1 MAKKNIKNL
10 PEHERPR
17 EKLIERGAVALTDHE
32 LLAILIGKGSR
43 RHDAITLA
51 KKMIPVIDEKGAKL
65 SVDDLAKFDGIGN
78 AKATLILAAIEF
90 SRRRIRP
97 EGIRI
102 ETPSDLVPHI
112 RHYVDRKQEHF
123 LCASVNG
130 ANEIINIRVVSIG
143 LVDRSH
149 VHPREV
155 FADPLID
162 RASAVILAH
171 NHPVGTLTP
180 SEQDIE
186 TAQRLQ
192 QAGEIM
198 GITVLDHII
207 FNSTEYFS
215 FLESDIVF

>member
-1 MAKKNIKNL
+1 MAKRNIKNL

-32 LLAILIGKGSR
+32 LLAVLIGKGSR

-78 AKATLILAAIEF
+78 AKAALILAAIEF

-130 ANEIINIRVVSIG
+130 ANEIIDIRVVSIG

-171 NHPVGTLTP
+171 NHPAGALTP

-186 TAQRLQ
+186 TTQRLQ

-207 FNSTEYFS
+207 FNRTEYFS
-215 FLESDIVF
+215 FLESDIGF

>member
-1 MAKKNIKNL
+1 MAKRNIKNL

-17 EKLIERGAVALTDHE
+17 EKLIERGAVALKDHE
-32 LLAILIGKGSR
+32 LLAVLIGKGSR

-51 KKMIPVIDEKGAKL
+51 KKMIPIIDEKGAQL
-65 SVDDLAKFDGIGN
+65 SVDDLTKFDGIGN
-78 AKATLILAAIEF
+78 AKAALILAATEF

-123 LCASVNG
+123 ICASVNG

-143 LVDRSH
+143 LIDRSH

-171 NHPVGTLTP
+171 NHPVGALNP

-186 TAQRLQ
+186 TTRRLQ

-207 FNSTEYFS
+207 FNSTEYYS
-215 FLESDIVF
+215 FLESDIGF